1 MDFERLTW
9 PSPLLEPPLPFGSG
23 GSTAADTASCV
34 AVRLELVIT
43 FPPAVCA
50 LRPGEPFWPG
60 SPCPFGDPLWAWSDD
75 TELPHLGVD
84 LDQRLLPLPD
94 LSELVAPKRPVAG
107 VVMAQTVQ

>member
-1 MDFERLTW
+1 MSAQIFAFEGAPLAEPFPLPAQLVPVLQPPPVPFQRLAG
-9 PSPLLEPPLPFGSG
+9 PPPLLEPPLPFGSG

-60 SPCPFGDPLWAWSDD
+60 SPCPFGDPI
-75 TELPHLGVD
+75 
-84 LDQRLLPLPD
+84 
-94 LSELVAPKRPVAG
+94 
-107 VVMAQTVQ
+107 